1 MRQAR
6 DALGNQVVTEVS
18 RRLQNPALALVRK
31 RRLTM
36 AGELRSGGADLALEV
51 QPAALRLSGAERI
64 NVACTQAFNL
74 SPHKSASVV
83 YGVGRDLPA
92 TNWSRCDD
100 CCWRETCC
108 ARSDR

>member
-1 MRQAR
+1 MRQAL

-36 AGELRSGGADLALEV
+36 AGGLRCGGGDFALEV
-51 QPAALRLSGAERI
+51 QPAALRVSGAERV
-64 NVACTQAFNL
+64 NVACAQAFNL

-83 YGVGRDLPA
+83 YGVGRNLPA

-100 CCWRETCC
+100 CCWRKSRR